1 LPDLIAMPSRVFFLL
16 LRSYKIYDNDTIIL
30 YIGKLILKWK
40 NAMQSREDF
49 QSFIPAYK
57 TIPELTMR
65 AVLIGALL
73 AIILGAANAYF
84 GLYAGM
90 TVSAAIPGA
99 VMAFAI
105 LKPFK
110 GTILEINIG
119 MMGAAAGTALAAGV
133 IFTIPA
139 MLILEA
145 WSDIQY
151 WETTIVAALG
161 GILGVLWMVSLRRA
175 LIIKTDLPF
184 PEGVAV
190 AAVLTTT
197 VGEGGT
203 KKKRHSGVSGSW
215 LLIGAILGAL
225 LKFGQVGLKAFH
237 GKLHGIINI
246 GRYNI
251 GGGENDGLFYGGVA
265 TSPALLGVG
274 WIIGP
279 RIASFVIVGGL
290 IGWVIIAPLIA
301 LAIGIPTPITP
312 EQTAEAL
319 SYTSGNLETGKL
331 IWGFYKIWE
340 DYIRYIGVGA
350 MLVGGLYTIF
360 KLRHNLADGIREAI
374 TGIKS
379 GHKQVKK
386 RTDQDL
392 NFKYVFLAIG
402 ALTIPVFLVYA
413 WISSNL
419 VVSGVMAVFAILFA
433 FIASAIAG
441 YMAGLVG
448 SSNNPTSG
456 VTVSVLLLT
465 CLILLGF
472 GMSGNVGAYGV
483 AILIAAVIACCAAIS
498 GDVLQSMTA
507 GQMIGATP
515 YKQQIAE
522 LVGICA
528 AAPVLAIVVSALH
541 QAYKIGSTNLPAP
554 QAFLMSGVVS
564 GVLGGEMV
572 WPFVLA
578 GMVLAFVLI
587 LIDLPVLPVAIGIYL
602 PFTLSV
608 PIFGGGVI
616 RYITN
621 KKIEKHYGSTE
632 GEEVSEWELAVKQTE
647 IKPKDRIIRT
657 GLLFSAGLIAGE
669 ALTGVVVAFIIIAGL
684 NITIFEYPPV
694 LPGLLLWLF
703 IALLIF
709 YVPLRILY
717 NKS

>member
-1 LPDLIAMPSRVFFLL
+1 M
-16 LRSYKIYDNDTIIL
+16 T
-30 YIGKLILKWK
+30 
-40 NAMQSREDF
+40 SREDF
-49 QSFIPAYK
+49 NSFIPAK
-57 TIPELTMR
+57 TIIPELTIK

-73 AIILGAANAYF
+73 AIVLGSANAYF

-99 VMAFAI
+99 VMAFA
-105 LKPFK
+105 LLRPLK
-110 GTILEINIG
+110 GTILEVNIG

-139 MLILEA
+139 MLFLEA
-145 WSDIQY
+145 WSEIHY
-151 WETTIVAALG
+151 VETTIIAALG
-161 GILGVLWMVSLRRA
+161 GTLGVLWMVSLRRA

-184 PEGVAV
+184 PEGLAV

-197 VGEGGT
+197 VGDDVSNR
-203 KKKRHSGVSGSW
+203 KKDASASGIW
-215 LLIGAILGAL
+215 LLLGSILGAL
-225 LKFGQVGLKAFH
+225 LKFGQVGLHAIQ
-237 GKLHGIINI
+237 GKLHGVFNL
-246 GRYNI
+246 GKFNI
-251 GGGENDGLFYGGVA
+251 GGGENNGIFYGGIA

-279 RIASFVIVGGL
+279 RIASFVFVGGL
-290 IGWVIIAPLIA
+290 LGWVIIAPLIA
-301 LAIGIPTPITP
+301 LAVGIPTPVTP
-312 EQTAEAL
+312 EQISEAMGF
-319 SYTSGNLETGKL
+319 TGGNLETGKL

-350 MLVGGLYTIF
+350 MVVGGLWTIF
-360 KLRHNLADGIREAI
+360 KLRHNLVDGIREAI

-379 GHKQVKK
+379 GQVQAKK

-392 NFKYVFLAIG
+392 NFKYVFLTIG
-402 ALTIPVFLVYA
+402 ALTIPVFLVYV
-413 WISSNL
+413 WISDNL

-465 CLILLGF
+465 SLILLGF
-472 GMSGNVGAYGV
+472 GMSGDVGAYGI
-483 AILIAAVIACCAAIS
+483 ALLIAAVIACCAAIS

-515 YKQQIAE
+515 YRQQLAE
-522 LVGICA
+522 LVGIIA
-528 AAPVLAIVVSALH
+528 AAPILAIVVSALH
-541 QAYKIGSTNLPAP
+541 KAYTIGSTNLPAP
-554 QAFLMSGVVS
+554 QAFLMSGVVR

-578 GMVLAFVLI
+578 GMVLAFILI
-587 LIDLPVLPVAIGIYL
+587 LINIPVLPVAIGIYL
-602 PFTLSV
+602 PFTLGT
-608 PIFGGGVI
+608 PIFCGGVI

-621 KKIEKHYGSTE
+621 RMIKKEYGTGE
-632 GEEVSEWELAVKQTE
+632 GEQASEWELAIKQTE
-647 IKPKDRIIRT
+647 VKPKDRIIRT
-657 GLLFSAGLIAGE
+657 GLLFTAGLIAGE
-669 ALTGVVVAFIIIAGL
+669 ALTGVIVAFIIIAGL
-684 NITIFEYPPV
+684 NIVMFEFPPIF
-694 LPGLLLWLF
+694 PGLILWLF

-709 YVPLRILY
+709 YIPLRELL
-717 NKS
+717 NK

>member
-1 LPDLIAMPSRVFFLL
+1 M
-16 LRSYKIYDNDTIIL
+16 T
-30 YIGKLILKWK
+30 
-40 NAMQSREDF
+40 SREDF
-49 QSFIPAYK
+49 NSFIPAK
-57 TIPELTMR
+57 TIIPELTIK

-73 AIILGAANAYF
+73 AIVLGSANAYF

-99 VMAFAI
+99 VMAFA
-105 LKPFK
+105 LLRPLK
-110 GTILEINIG
+110 GTILEVNIG

-139 MLILEA
+139 MLFLEA
-145 WSDIQY
+145 WSEIHY
-151 WETTIVAALG
+151 VETTIIAALG
-161 GILGVLWMVSLRRA
+161 GTLGVLWMVSLRRA

-184 PEGVAV
+184 PEGLAV

-197 VGEGGT
+197 VGDDVSNR
-203 KKKRHSGVSGSW
+203 KKDASASGIW
-215 LLIGAILGAL
+215 LLLGSILGAL
-225 LKFGQVGLKAFH
+225 LKFGQVGLHAIQ
-237 GKLHGIINI
+237 GKLHGVFNL
-246 GRYNI
+246 GKFNI
-251 GGGENDGLFYGGVA
+251 GGGENNGIFYGGIA

-279 RIASFVIVGGL
+279 RIASFVFVGGL
-290 IGWVIIAPLIA
+290 LGWVIIAPLIA
-301 LAIGIPTPITP
+301 LAVGIPTPVTP
-312 EQTAEAL
+312 EQISEAMGF
-319 SYTSGNLETGKL
+319 TGGNLETGKL

-350 MLVGGLYTIF
+350 MVVGGLWTIF

-379 GHKQVKK
+379 GQAQAKK

-392 NFKYVFLAIG
+392 NFKYVFLTIG
-402 ALTIPVFLVYA
+402 ALTIPVFLVYV
-413 WISSNL
+413 WISDNL

-465 CLILLGF
+465 SLILLGF
-472 GMSGNVGAYGV
+472 GMSGDVGAYGI
-483 AILIAAVIACCAAIS
+483 ALLIAAVIACCAAIS

-515 YKQQIAE
+515 YRQQLAE
-522 LVGICA
+522 LVGIIA
-528 AAPVLAIVVSALH
+528 AAPILAIVVSALH
-541 QAYKIGSTNLPAP
+541 KAYTIGSTNLPAP
-554 QAFLMSGVVS
+554 QAFLMSGVVR

-578 GMVLAFVLI
+578 GMVLAFILI
-587 LIDLPVLPVAIGIYL
+587 LINIPVLPVAIGIYL
-602 PFTLSV
+602 PFTLGT
-608 PIFGGGVI
+608 PIFCGGVI

-621 KKIEKHYGSTE
+621 RMIKKEYGTGE
-632 GEEVSEWELAVKQTE
+632 GEQASEWELAIKQTE
-647 IKPKDRIIRT
+647 VKPKDRIIRT
-657 GLLFSAGLIAGE
+657 GLLFTAGLIAGE
-669 ALTGVVVAFIIIAGL
+669 ALTGVIVAFIIIAGL
-684 NITIFEYPPV
+684 NIVMFEFPPIF
-694 LPGLLLWLF
+694 PGLILWLF

-709 YVPLRILY
+709 YIPLRELL
-717 NKS
+717 NKDS

>member
-1 LPDLIAMPSRVFFLL
+1 MS
-16 LRSYKIYDNDTIIL
+16 
-30 YIGKLILKWK
+30 
-40 NAMQSREDF
+40 SRENF
-49 QSFIPAYK
+49 QSFIPAK
-57 TIPELTMR
+57 KQIPELTLK
-65 AVLIGALL
+65 AILIGALL

-99 VMAFAI
+99 VMAFA
-105 LKPFK
+105 LLRPFK

-139 MLILEA
+139 MLLLKA
-145 WSDIQY
+145 WTDVHY
-151 WETTIVAALG
+151 LETTIIAMLG

-197 VGEGGT
+197 VGTGDT
-203 KKKRHSGVSGSW
+203 KKKARSGVSGIW
-215 LLIGAILGAL
+215 LLIGATLGAL
-225 LKFGQVGLKAFH
+225 LKFGQVGLKIFE
-237 GKLHGIINI
+237 GKLQGIINI
-246 GRYNI
+246 GRFNI
-251 GGGENDGLFYGGVA
+251 GGGNNEAILYGGIA

-279 RIASFVIVGGL
+279 KIASFVFIGGL
-290 IGWVIIAPLIA
+290 LGWVIITPLIA
-301 LAIGIPTPITP
+301 LAIGIPSAHEPI
-312 EQTAEAL
+312 E
-319 SYTSGNLETGKL
+319 
-331 IWGFYKIWE
+331 GFFYIWE
-340 DYIRYIGVGA
+340 NYIRYIGVGA
-350 MLVGGLYTIF
+350 MVVGGLWTIF
-360 KLRHNLADGIREAI
+360 KLRNNLADGIKEAVL
-374 TGIKS
+374 GIKS
-379 GHKQVKK
+379 GQEKTKK

-392 NFKYVFLAIG
+392 NFKWVFLTIG
-402 ALTIPVFLVYA
+402 VLTIPVFLVYV
-413 WISSNL
+413 WISNEL
-419 VVSGVMAVFAILFA
+419 LVSGIMAIFAILFA

-522 LVGICA
+522 LIGILA

-541 QAYKIGSTNLPAP
+541 KAYTIGSTNLPAP
-554 QAFLMSGVVS
+554 QAFLMSGVVR

-572 WPFVLA
+572 WPFVLS
-578 GMVLAFVLI
+578 GMILAFVLV
-587 LIDLPVLPVAIGIYL
+587 LINVPVLPVAIGIYL
-602 PFTLSV
+602 PFTLAT
-608 PIFGGGVI
+608 PIFCGGVI

-621 KKIEKHYGSTE
+621 KKIQKEYKTTDEKQP
-632 GEEVSEWELAVKQTE
+632 SEWELAIKQTE
-647 IKPKDRIIRT
+647 VKPKDRIIST

-669 ALTGVVVAFIIIAGL
+669 ALTGVVVAFIIITGL
-684 NITIFEYPPV
+684 KITVFETPPTI
-694 LPGLLLWLF
+694 PGLLIWLF
-703 IALLIF
+703 IALLVF
-709 YVPLRILY
+709 YIPLREIY
-717 NKS
+717 NKDS